1 MKVYVH
7 VRLEC
12 YKTIELDH
20 LPDNV
25 TRDEIRDI
33 AWREAH
39 TAFGG
44 SVHDVEVEVVEEDE

>member
-20 LPDNV
+20 LPPET

-33 AWREAH
+33 AWKEAY

-44 SVHDVEVEVVEEDE
+44 SVSDIELEVVEEDE